1 MKATT
6 TRSVTCS
13 RHFPLAVLPVLAA
26 AACMLWAPLDAG
38 ADSSRTQRPAKDRGE
53 ASMRIGEAGWQA
65 RGANA
70 RLRGNTLSVS
80 AMRFHRVE
88 AAVITER
95 LSLRIP
101 DYQGPGHYAAATG
114 SNFVRAGV
122 SIPQDADDSTQAA
135 SAVLANA
142 LKGARMIRLDNA
154 ETLDLVAFRDAVSS
168 MSGGSA
174 PTPTALPAPAS
185 QEDHA
190 SLRGWLDSQRDVV
203 LGCTGSDLA
212 IVTIEPAETA
222 ARIALRPPF
231 AGTAEE
237 ECVRSALGAPPSVPS
252 GRVIHALRAT
262 P

>member
-142 LKGARMIRLDNA
+142 LKGARMIRLDSA
-154 ETLDLVAFRDAVSS
+154 EVAIDSVADGFVMGRFRLEATSGGAQPAVSD
-168 MSGGSA
+168 GVFRA
-174 PTPTALPAPAS
+174 R
-185 QEDHA
+185 
-190 SLRGWLDSQRDVV
+190 LRD
-203 LGCTGSDLA
+203 
-212 IVTIEPAETA
+212 
-222 ARIALRPPF
+222 
-231 AGTAEE
+231 
-237 ECVRSALGAPPSVPS
+237 
-252 GRVIHALRAT
+252 
-262 P
+262 